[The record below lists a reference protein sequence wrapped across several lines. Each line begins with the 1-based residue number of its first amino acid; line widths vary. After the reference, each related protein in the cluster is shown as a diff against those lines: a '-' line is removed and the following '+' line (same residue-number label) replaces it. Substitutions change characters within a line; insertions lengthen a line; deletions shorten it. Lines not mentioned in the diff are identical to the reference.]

1 MTQDKNVNLVKI
13 KIELFGTARMLTRK
27 KNILIN
33 VPINTTLTTILSETL
48 NQCPELSENIIS
60 IKPIKLRKS
69 YTMNLNGYS
78 YLENEK
84 LKIKTNDSILL
95 IPSQSGG

>member
-84 LKIKTNDSILL
+84 LKIKPNDSILL

>member
-33 VPINTTLTTILSETL
+33 VPINTTLTTILRETL

-60 IKPIKLRKS
+60 IKPIKLRK
-69 YTMNLNGYS
+69 T
-78 YLENEK
+78 
-84 LKIKTNDSILL
+84 
-95 IPSQSGG
+95 IPQMSETVKG

>member
-1 MTQDKNVNLVKI
+1 MIQDKNVNLVKI
-13 KIELFGTARMLTRK
+13 KIELFGTARMLTGK

-33 VPINTTLTTILSETL
+33 VPINTTLTTILRETL

-78 YLENEK
+78 YLEHEK
-84 LKIKTNDSILL
+84 LEIKSNDSILL